1 MLSLINA
8 QYLQVFFTDFR
19 IVVVLIIQIS
29 KYIFTKVLRTLI
41 TFFLK
46 EIIEKNK
53 WKKKNNSGRQL
64 LQILKKYKLKW
75 NCFDFVENDLWNIVF
90 NKKDLLLKVDLKF
103 C

>member
-1 MLSLINA
+1 M
-8 QYLQVFFTDFR
+8 
-19 IVVVLIIQIS
+19 
-29 KYIFTKVLRTLI
+29 
-41 TFFLK
+41 
-46 EIIEKNK
+46 
-53 WKKKNNSGRQL
+53 KKKNNSGRQV

>member
-1 MLSLINA
+1 MCSVPVNVSSAESVSMTLHFSLITLLMPSVESNNA

-53 WKKKNNSGRQL
+53 
-64 LQILKKYKLKW
+64 
-75 NCFDFVENDLWNIVF
+75 
-90 NKKDLLLKVDLKF
+90 
-103 C
+103 